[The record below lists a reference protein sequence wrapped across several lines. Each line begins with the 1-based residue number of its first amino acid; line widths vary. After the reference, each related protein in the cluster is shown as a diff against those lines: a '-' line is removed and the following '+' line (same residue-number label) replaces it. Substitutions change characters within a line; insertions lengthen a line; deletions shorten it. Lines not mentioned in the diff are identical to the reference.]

1 MLLLARGLFV
11 FRLADR
17 FSSKERARGRLW
29 YSSPV
34 LACPLQDDVTSKLGD
49 IIKVNNMLKTQAC
62 CCFTMRLVSDCLCKE
77 SWIRLK
83 MEPASTSSLTSS
95 SFSRHSPAGPAKF
108 IAPKYDST
116 GLLAQFSRLLD
127 FWSSCKYR

>member
-49 IIKVNNMLKTQAC
+49 IIKVNNMLKTQVENGAGEHIIADFVKLLQYHIFTLCDNTIVGIPQAC
-62 CCFTMRLVSDCLCKE
+62 TKSKRP
-77 SWIRLK
+77 LK
-83 MEPASTSSLTSS
+83 QS
-95 SFSRHSPAGPAKF
+95 
-108 IAPKYDST
+108 
-116 GLLAQFSRLLD
+116 
-127 FWSSCKYR
+127 